1 MTYSNRAIFVFIV
14 LCTVNFV
21 VLYLCVVL
29 VSCIVSMYLWGACL
43 QAQPSVQPL
52 SLTKIDKKIS
62 ILNVSGKPILTTSAR
77 TQNHAGD

>member
-1 MTYSNRAIFVFIV
+1 MFIV

-29 VSCIVSMYLWGACL
+29 VSCIVSLYLWGARL

-52 SLTKIDKKIS
+52 SLTKIDKNKNNIKYNRDS
-62 ILNVSGKPILTTSAR
+62 QTAQEIVLLCELNGTSNK
-77 TQNHAGD
+77 T